1 MTICHDARVCVICS
15 KDTATVIL
23 IQVAREYSGV
33 SSLGASALELP
44 RTADD
49 KSMDSHHTTGL
60 TATLS
65 GSLALNMFQ
74 SVHNYVH
81 NYTCRCHSIIIMLH
95 THCSADVSSFAS
107 THYHSSLGF
116 ETSSAQRF
124 V

>member
-1 MTICHDARVCVICS
+1 MHACVYSVPICIYNYIYIYYLL
-15 KDTATVIL
+15 IL

-65 GSLALNMFQ
+65 GSLALSMFQ

-95 THCSADVSSFAS
+95 TTLLCRCVQLCFY
-107 THYHSSLGF
+107 TLPL
-116 ETSSAQRF
+116 
-124 V
+124 